1 MGQSGQEVG
10 RQHARRPPG
19 TPVVNLLVALFL
31 FCLCLCLCLCLYP
44 QYAGR
49 PQGTPVGNPIEPRKI
64 AIRAVLNRNWGIKD
78 RGCYIA
84 RTSCCRDTRQAF

>member
-31 FCLCLCLCLCLYP
+31 FCLCLCLYP

>member
-31 FCLCLCLCLCLYP
+31 FCLCLCLYP
-44 QYAGR
+44 QYAGC

>member
-31 FCLCLCLCLCLYP
+31 FCLCLCLCP

>member
-19 TPVVNLLVALFL
+19 TPVVNLLVSLFL
-31 FCLCLCLCLCLYP
+31 FCLCLCLYP
-44 QYAGR
+44 QYAGC

-78 RGCYIA
+78 RGCYIV
-84 RTSCCRDTRQAF
+84 RTPCCRDTRQAF